1 MPKSLLIHVL
11 GLLLLVLPAREV
23 ASAEPGKAST
33 PKAAEDEDRFQ
44 FDSEEGFTANLREGT
59 ITYSKPVT
67 ARYQGATMTAERM
80 TVNNLTKDAV
90 AEGNVRV
97 QWEGKVWYGQ
107 RAEFNFKT
115 RRLIGSEFRTGEP
128 PFFARGDSIVG
139 DQNVRTYVLVDGL
152 MTTDDYDQPG
162 YSVRAKSVVIIPG
175 EYVECKDAVLYLGNT
190 PVFWLPK
197 FRRNLH
203 KHPNHFVFTPGYR
216 SKYGPYL
223 LTTYEWYWNERLDGA
238 IHLDG
243 RLKRGVGVGPDINY
257 HLPRFGEGQFK
268 YYYANDLEPG
278 RDARREP
285 IDEDRQRVWFTHVGD
300 LRTNL
305 TLRSAVRYQTDSQIV
320 RDFFETEHR
329 QNAQPS
335 TYVELNQLWSNWS
348 LNLMAQPRVNDFQET
363 VERLPDLKLTGLRQ
377 QVWGTPLFYESESS
391 AGYYQREFAYVDT
404 NRFAAFRGDTYH
416 QLLLPWNFFGWLNVT
431 PRAGG
436 RFTYYGEATGPGAT
450 TGEERRGVFNTGV
463 ETSFKAS
470 RTWAGRQNEF
480 FEIDGLRHII
490 RPSINYAWIPNPSAA
505 PHRLPQFDYELP
517 SAQLL
522 PLMHPDYNSID
533 SIDSQNVM
541 RFMLENKLQT
551 KRAGEVDNVAHWL
564 LYTDWRLRHRPE
576 QDTFADVY
584 SKLDLK
590 PFRTVTLSSEVNY
603 DINQREWDQLN
614 HFATLSPNDY
624 WSWSFGHR
632 YLRDG
637 AFYGTNVGN
646 NLLFSSIYLRPSQ
659 NWGVHAQH
667 YYNVREGFLQSQ
679 YYSLYRDLRSWTV
692 ALTVRV
698 LRNDGGGLDYGGAI
712 TFSWKAAPRFEL
724 GDDINKPTRLLGY

>member
-1 MPKSLLIHVL
+1 MRTPRAILFLIAFI
-11 GLLLLVLPAREV
+11 ARL
-23 ASAEPGKAST
+23 AIGADPGADPSEK
-33 PKAAEDEDRFQ
+33 ERFQ
-44 FDSEEGFTANLREGT
+44 FDSEDGFIFRDRT
-59 ITYSKPVT
+59 ITATKPATV
-67 ARYQGATMTAERM
+67 RYGGATLTADRM
-80 TVNNLTKDAV
+80 HLNNETKDAV

-97 QWEGKVWYGQ
+97 QWEGKVWYGE
-107 RAEFNFKT
+107 RAEFNFRT
-115 RRLIGSEFRTGEP
+115 RRLIGSEFRTGQP
-128 PFFARGDSIVG
+128 PFFARGDAIVG
-139 DQNVRTYVLVDGL
+139 DQINKTYVLVGGL
-152 MTTDDYDQPG
+152 TTTDDYDQPG
-162 YSVRAKSVVIIPG
+162 YSIRAKSIIIIPG
-175 EYVECKDAVLYLGNT
+175 ESVECKDAVLYLGNT
-190 PVFWLPK
+190 PVFWLPFYK
-197 FRRNLH
+197 RNLR

-243 RLKRGVGVGPDINY
+243 RLKRGVGVGPDVNY

-285 IDEDRQRVWFTHVGD
+285 IDEDRERIWFTHLGT

-305 TLRSAVRYQTDSQIV
+305 TLRSAVRYQSDSQIV

-335 TYVELNQLWSNWS
+335 TYVELNQMWSNWS
-348 LNLMAQPRVNDFQET
+348 LNLMGQPRVNDFQET

-377 QVWGTPLFYESESS
+377 RVFGTPVFYESESS
-391 AGYYQREFAYVDT
+391 VGYFQREFAYVDT
-404 NRFAAFRGDTYH
+404 NRFSAFRTDTYH
-416 QLLLPWNFFGWLNVT
+416 QLLLPWTFFNWLNVT

-436 RFTYYGEATGPGAT
+436 RFTYYGEASGPGGF
-450 TGEERRGVFNTGV
+450 TGEENRGVFNTGA
-463 ETSFKAS
+463 EASFKAS
-470 RTWAGRQNEF
+470 RTWAGARNRF
-480 FEIDGLRHII
+480 FELDGVRHIV
-490 RPSINYAWIPNPSAA
+490 RPSINYAWVPHPSTS
-505 PHRLPQFDYELP
+505 PRRLPQIDYELP

-522 PLMHPDYNSID
+522 PLTHPDYNSID

-541 RFMLENKLQT
+541 RFMVENKIQT
-551 KRAGEVDNVAHWL
+551 KRDGEIDNVVHWL
-564 LYTDWRLRHRPE
+564 LYTDWRLHHRAS

-590 PFRTVTLSSEVNY
+590 PFRTATLSSEVNY
-603 DINQREWDQLN
+603 DINKREWDQLN
-614 HFATLSPNDY
+614 NFATLSPNDV

-632 YLRDG
+632 HLRDG

-646 NLLFSSIYLRPSQ
+646 NLVFSSIYFRASQ
-659 NWGVHAQH
+659 NWGLRAQH

-692 ALTVRV
+692 ALTARV
-698 LRNDGGGLDYGGAI
+698 LRNAGGGLDYGGAI
-712 TFSWKAAPRFEL
+712 TFSWKAAPRFEI
-724 GDDINKPTRLLGY
+724 GDDINKPTQLLGY